1 MKNVVVIP
9 VYKEQPTEN
18 ELHSLCQ
25 CLRILGTHDI
35 RLIAPEGL
43 NIKVY
48 RYTFQTFQL
57 PLVVETFEVSYFVN
71 VSGYNKLMMSKCF
84 YTRFS
89 DWEYMLIYQLDAWVF
104 RDELDA
110 WCEKGYDYIGA
121 PWMKLNGQL
130 DEVNCGN
137 GGFSLR
143 RIPTFIELFNH
154 TGRLWG
160 YKGLACRYRYRG
172 PIRRR
177 LSILKGL
184 LGWKNHLEDF
194 IEKGDKNEDLFFAA
208 LKHKRKKSFCIPS
221 SYEGMFFSF
230 EESPSMLYELTNKI
244 LPFGCHAWHK
254 WEYESFWKQFIK
266 IL

>member
-1 MKNVVVIP
+1 MKNVIVIP

-18 ELHSLCQ
+18 ELHSLRQ
-25 CLRILGTHDI
+25 CLRILGSHDI

-43 NIKVY
+43 DLKVY
-48 RYTFQTFQL
+48 QYTFQTFQL
-57 PLVVETFEVSYFVN
+57 IMEVEMFEKTYFAN
-71 VSGYNKLMMSKCF
+71 VSGYNKLMLSKCF
-84 YTRFS
+84 YTRFA

-121 PWMKLNGQL
+121 PWMKLNGKL

-160 YKGLACRYRYRG
+160 YKGLACWYRYRG
-172 PIRRR
+172 PIRKR
-177 LSILKGL
+177 LYILLGL
-184 LGWKNHLEDF
+184 LGYRNKLSDF
-194 IEKGDKNEDLFFAA
+194 IEKGDENEDLFFAT
-208 LKHKRKKSFCIPS
+208 LKYKIRNSFQIPLS
-221 SYEGMFFSF
+221 EVAMLFAF
-230 EESPSMLYELTNKI
+230 EESPAMLFEKANCS
-244 LPFGCHAWHK
+244 LPFGCHAWMK
-254 WEYESFWKQFIK
+254 YEYESFWKFF
-266 IL
+266 LWD

>member
-1 MKNVVVIP
+1 MKNVIVIP

-18 ELHSLCQ
+18 ELHSLRQ
-25 CLRILGTHDI
+25 CLRILGSHDI

-43 NIKVY
+43 DLKVY
-48 RYTFQTFQL
+48 QYTFQTFQL
-57 PLVVETFEVSYFVN
+57 IMEVEMFEKTYFAN
-71 VSGYNKLMMSKCF
+71 VSGYNKLMLSKCF
-84 YTRFS
+84 YTRFA

-121 PWMKLNGQL
+121 PWMKLNGKL

-160 YKGLACRYRYRG
+160 YKGLACWYRYRG
-172 PIRRR
+172 PLHKLVLIPQNLFGKSNELR
-177 LSILKGL
+177 
-184 LGWKNHLEDF
+184 NY
-194 IEKGDKNEDLFFAA
+194 IEKGEDNEDLFYAT
-208 LKHKRKKSFCIPS
+208 LKYKKGRKFCIPKS
-221 SYEGMFFSF
+221 VEAAYFSF
-230 EESPSMLYELTNKI
+230 EESPSMLYEKTHYT
-244 LPFGCHAWHK
+244 LPFGCHG
-254 WEYESFWKQFIK
+254 WEKYEYSSFWKKYIF
-266 IL
+266 

>member
-18 ELHSLCQ
+18 ELHSLRQ
-25 CLRILGTHDI
+25 CLRILGSHDI

-43 NIKVY
+43 DLKVY
-48 RYTFQTFQL
+48 QYTFQTFQL
-57 PLVVETFEVSYFVN
+57 IMEVEMFEKTYFAN
-71 VSGYNKLMMSKCF
+71 VSCYNKLMLSKCF
-84 YTRFS
+84 YTSFT

-110 WCEKGYDYIGA
+110 WCERGYDYIGA
-121 PWMKLNGQL
+121 PWMKLNGKL

-143 RIPTFIELFNH
+143 RIPTFIELFDH

-194 IEKGDKNEDLFFAA
+194 IDKGEENEDLFFAT
-208 LKHKRKKSFCIPS
+208 LKYKRKKKFRIPS
-221 SYEGMFFSF
+221 SREAMFFAF
-230 EESPSMLYELTNKI
+230 EEAPSMLYELTDRI
-244 LPFGCHAWHK
+244 LPFGCHAWEK
-254 WEYESFWKQFIK
+254 WEYENFWSKYIK
-266 IL
+266 L